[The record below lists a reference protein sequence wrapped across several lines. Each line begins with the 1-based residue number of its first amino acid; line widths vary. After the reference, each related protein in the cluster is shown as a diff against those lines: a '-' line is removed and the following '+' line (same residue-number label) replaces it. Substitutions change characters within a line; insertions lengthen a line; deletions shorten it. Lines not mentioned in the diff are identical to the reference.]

1 MEAEKGEPMTSVEA
15 LAMKN
20 LLTASSGATV
30 REAVGRM
37 VERKVGA
44 ILVVDDG
51 KLVGI
56 FSERDALQRVL
67 AGDLDAEGT
76 HLGDVCTKD
85 LLVVRRNSPIKE
97 CVELVRRHGIR
108 HIPVVDDENQPVGIL
123 SSRDFLSYVINELEH
138 LIEQASVE
146 LRREELTDP
155 YSLIGE

>member
-1 MEAEKGEPMTSVEA
+1 MTPVEA

-20 LLTASSGATV
+20 LLTAPPDATV
-30 REAVGRM
+30 REAVGQM

-51 KLVGI
+51 KLAGI
-56 FSERDALQRVL
+56 FSERDALGRVL
-67 AGDLDAEGT
+67 AGDLDADGT
-76 HLGDVCTKD
+76 RLGDVCTKD

-97 CVELVRRHGIR
+97 CVELVRRYGIR
-108 HIPVVDDENQPVGIL
+108 HIPVVDDENRPVGIL

>member
-1 MEAEKGEPMTSVEA
+1 MTSVEA

-20 LLTASSGATV
+20 LLTAPPEATI
-30 REAVGRM
+30 REAAKRM

-51 KLVGI
+51 ELVGI
-56 FSERDALQRVL
+56 FSERDALERVL
-67 AGDLDAEGT
+67 AGGRDAEDT
-76 HLGDVCTKD
+76 RLGDVCTRE

-108 HIPVVDDENQPVGIL
+108 HIPVVDDENRPVGIL
-123 SSRDFLSYVINELEH
+123 SSRDFLSYVINELEQ

-155 YSLIGE
+155 YSLIGR